1 MNDTIQRLV
10 YNEGIRL
17 EPYYCTAK
25 KLTIGVGRCL
35 DTNPLTQE
43 EINFIGHDCRT
54 KPITKEQAFYLLRHD
69 IDKVKKQLDK
79 KLPWWKNL
87 NEDRQYVLIDMC
99 FQIGLAGLLKFKNML
114 ANLSTGFYEKAADEI
129 MNSAY
134 AKQTPGRAERNK
146 YCILTGVYKC

>member
-1 MNDTIQRLV
+1 MDIIQRLV
-10 YNEGIRL
+10 INEGLRFN
-17 EPYYCTAK
+17 PYLCSAG

-35 DTNPLTQE
+35 DTNPLTQD

-54 KPITKEQAFYLLRHD
+54 QPITKDQAFYLLRHD

-99 FQIGLAGLLKFKNML
+99 FQMGISGLLKFKKML
-114 ANLSTGFYEKAADEI
+114 LNLSTGYYQQAADEL
-129 MNSAY
+129 MDSEY
-134 AKQTPGRAERNK
+134 AKQTPARAERNK
-146 YCILTGVYKC
+146 YCLINGVYKC